1 VKTKK
6 RKIGDLGEGIACNY
20 LKNKGFKIID
30 QNYWK
35 PWGEIDIIAEKQG
48 IVYFVEV
55 KSVTRGTCLPAGKH
69 FENVSVPQLEKGPQR
84 RPSSLTGHVTNQR
97 NPADNLHPWKL
108 KRLARTIQSYI
119 FRYNLEKEWKFLA
132 VIVYLNIKD
141 KTAKVELLEN
151 IVL

>member
-1 VKTKK
+1 MKTKK
-6 RKIGDLGEGIACNY
+6 REIGDLGEGIACNY
-20 LKNKGFKIID
+20 LKNKGFKIVE

-48 IVYFVEV
+48 ITYFVEV
-55 KSVTRGTCLPAGKH
+55 KSVTRGTL
-69 FENVSVPQLEKGPQR
+69 NDVSVPPLEKGRQR
-84 RPSSLTGHVTNQR
+84 RPSSLMGHVTKQY
-97 NPADNLHPWKL
+97 NPVDNLHPWKL

-119 FRYNLEKEWKFLA
+119 FRYKLEKEWKFLA

>member
-1 VKTKK
+1 LLHVKTKK

-20 LKNKGFKIID
+20 LKDKGFKIIE

-55 KSVTRGTCLPAGKH
+55 KSVTRGTYLSAGKH
-69 FENVSVPQLEKGPQR
+69 FENVS
-84 RPSSLTGHVTNQR
+84 HVTNQR

>member
-1 VKTKK
+1 MKTKK

-48 IVYFVEV
+48 ITYFVDV
-55 KSVTRGTCLPAGKH
+55 KSVTRGT

>member
-1 VKTKK
+1 MKTKK

-55 KSVTRGTCLPAGKH
+55 KSVTRGT
-69 FENVSVPQLEKGPQR
+69 FENVSVPQLEKGRQR

-119 FRYNLEKEWKFLA
+119 LSRNLEGGWKFLA
-132 VIVYLNIKD
+132 IIVYLDIKD

>member
-1 VKTKK
+1 MKTKK

-20 LKNKGFKIID
+20 LKDKGFKIVE

-48 IVYFVEV
+48 ITYFVEV
-55 KSVTRGTCLPAGKH
+55 KSVTRGT
-69 FENVSVPQLEKGPQR
+69 FENVSVPQLEKGRQR

-119 FRYNLEKEWKFLA
+119 LSRNLEGGWKFLA
-132 VIVYLNIKD
+132 IIVYLDIKD

>member
-1 VKTKK
+1 MKTKK

-20 LKNKGFKIID
+20 FKNKGFKIVE

-48 IVYFVEV
+48 ITYFVEV
-55 KSVTRGTCLPAGKH
+55 KSVTRGT
-69 FENVSVPQLEKGPQR
+69 FENVSVPQLEKGRQR

-119 FRYNLEKEWKFLA
+119 LSRNLEGGWKFLA
-132 VIVYLNIKD
+132 IIVYLDIKD

>member
-20 LKNKGFKIID
+20 LKDKGFKIVE

-48 IVYFVEV
+48 ITYFVEV
-55 KSVTRGTCLPAGKH
+55 KSVTRGT
-69 FENVSVPQLEKGPQR
+69 FENVSVPQLEKGRQR

-119 FRYNLEKEWKFLA
+119 LSRNLEGGWKFLA
-132 VIVYLNIKD
+132 IIVYLDIKD

>member
-1 VKTKK
+1 MKTKN

-20 LKNKGFKIID
+20 LRNKGFKIIE

-35 PWGEIDIIAEKQG
+35 PWGEIDVIAEKQG
-48 IVYFVEV
+48 IIYFVEV
-55 KSVTRGTCLPAGKH
+55 KSVTRGT
-69 FENVSVPQLEKGPQR
+69 FENVS
-84 RPSSLTGHVTNQR
+84 HVTNQP

-141 KTAKVELLEN
+141 KTAKIELLEN

>member
-1 VKTKK
+1 MKTKK
-6 RKIGDLGEGIACNY
+6 RKIGDLGEGIACDY
-20 LKNKGFKIID
+20 LKNKGFRIIE

-35 PWGEIDIIAEKQG
+35 PWGEMDIIAEKQG

-55 KSVTRGTCLPAGKH
+55 KSVTRGTFDKKRLPADRQ
-69 FENVSVPQLEKGPQR
+69 VS
-84 RPSSLTGHVTNQR
+84 HVTNQR
-97 NPADNLHPWKL
+97 NPADNIHPWKL
-108 KRLARTIQSYI
+108 KRLSRVIQSYI
-119 FRYNLEKEWKFLA
+119 SSHNIKGEWKFLA